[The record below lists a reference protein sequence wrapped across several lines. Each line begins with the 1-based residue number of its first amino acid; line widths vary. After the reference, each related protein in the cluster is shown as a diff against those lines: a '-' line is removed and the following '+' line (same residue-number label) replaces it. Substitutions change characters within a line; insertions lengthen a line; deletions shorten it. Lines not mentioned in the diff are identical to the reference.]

1 MATES
6 GPSKHV
12 AAFLGAPVG
21 TYALAALIW
30 LGMKETCSTV
40 GGQAV
45 ECIRVAGA
53 ELGIQWVISI
63 ATIVA
68 IVLAVTIENS

>member
-1 MATES
+1 
-6 GPSKHV
+6 
-12 AAFLGAPVG
+12 
-21 TYALAALIW
+21 
-30 LGMKETCSTV
+30 MKETCSTV

-68 IVLAVTIENS
+68 VVLAVTIENS